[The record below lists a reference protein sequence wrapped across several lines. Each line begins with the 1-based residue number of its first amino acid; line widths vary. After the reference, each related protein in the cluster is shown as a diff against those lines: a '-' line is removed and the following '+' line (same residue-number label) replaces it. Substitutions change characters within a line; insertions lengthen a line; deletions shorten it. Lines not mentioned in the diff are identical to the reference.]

1 MKFLNIVEL
10 YHKVLPFEWNSF
22 CISLSTEKV
31 VIYHNGQVQGMQ
43 NMTIKDA
50 GRYLKPMTMGHIGG
64 AKFIGILS
72 DLQIH
77 SREMSGEELIKW
89 TKCQNQ
95 ERIINTLSLK
105 YFNSNLAFK
114 SKHNSCRFFPSC
126 QKKVVSRTYII
137 LITISMF

>member
-10 YHKVLPFEWNSF
+10 YDKVLPLEWNSF

-31 VIYHNGQVQGMQ
+31 VVYHNGQVQGMQ

-50 GRYLKPMTMGHIGG
+50 GSQLKTMTMGHIGG
-64 AKFIGILS
+64 AKFLGILS

-77 SREMSGEELIKW
+77 SRELSGEELIKW

-95 ERIINTLSLK
+95 VRIINTFIFEHKFKLGIQIL
-105 YFNSNLAFK
+105 NSNCWN
-114 SKHNSCRFFPSC
+114 KHNSCKFLLNNSSPQTSW
-126 QKKVVSRTYII
+126 
-137 LITISMF
+137 